1 MGLQVWMPMIG
12 NINNQGLSN
21 LSNLSGKY
29 VQGTCSTFGKCLNVP
44 NSSLISFTADGLVNA
59 KKFSVCFWTL
69 ADKSTKTDWN
79 QMLQLGDKK
88 TDGSYGSNFRFESC
102 TTYPC
107 ACSFHNNEIYAI
119 TGGSRILGSSNST
132 WYHVCVTYN
141 GTELKSYTNGNLIGT
156 DVGNGGYLTGYVQIG
171 SANYFGLMNDLRI
184 YDEVISQK
192 QIRSIYNL
200 QIIHY
205 PLNNI
210 YEVGITNK
218 YFGDAAEGALNYD
231 GNYIT
236 RTKLSNERGYKY
248 KLSYTGTGKDMWKS
262 LEIGSHF
269 SFTAGRTYYY
279 SCKVRCHS
287 KSHTQLFL
295 RAARCGND
303 WVTTMV
309 DTLNADGQWHEYTV
323 SQTINA
329 NFNRGD
335 GIVTCNPWV
344 EFYTNDMSTSG
355 MSYTFDVDIKDIQV
369 TEGQKYSFIA
379 NEMVTS
385 SVSDISGYSNNAS
398 VGIGVQYSVSNT
410 SLNILDDSVS
420 VNDTTLS
427 VQNASVTDTTLSLA
441 SNNASVGIGVQSP
454 RYDACYYFSAKS
466 YLKFP
471 NPIYAKKT
479 IYGLTIN
486 MWVRLDSGCG
496 GYATILCMPERV
508 VTVTP
513 NVKYYIECTL
523 TWNGFTSTNS
533 GGTFD
538 MWFQGT
544 QNDGWTTG
552 NPVADSLNNI
562 KRPRDVVLSKITG
575 VYTYKATFTST
586 STSITK
592 FGISMRSD
600 YSNGT
605 AWVTLSDILIVP
617 EKYYIDLLS
626 SNSVKTK
633 FHNTYAIKGIQELY
647 RQNKQQ
653 QKRIEYLELQLNNK

>member
-21 LSNLSGKY
+21 LSNLSGNY

-44 NSSLISFTADGLVNA
+44 NSSPISFTADGLVNA

-69 ADKSTKTDWN
+69 ADNSTKADWN

-102 TTYPC
+102 TTYPR

-132 WYHVCVTYN
+132 WYHVCVTYD

-218 YFGDAAEGALNYD
+218 YFGDAAEGALGCSD
-231 GNYIT
+231 YIT
-236 RTKLSNERGYKY
+236 RTKLADERGYNY
-248 KLSYTGTGKDMWKS
+248 KLSYTGTGKDMWNA
-262 LEIGSHF
+262 LTTGSHF
-269 SFTAGRTYYY
+269 SFTAGKIYYY
-279 SCKVRCHS
+279 SCKIRCHS

-295 RAARCGND
+295 RAARCDND
-303 WVTTMV
+303 WVTNMV

-323 SQTINA
+323 YQTINA
-329 NFNRGD
+329 NFNRED
-335 GIVTCNPWV
+335 DIVTCNPWV

-398 VGIGVQYSVSNT
+398 VDVGI
-410 SLNILDDSVS
+410 
-420 VNDTTLS
+420 
-427 VQNASVTDTTLSLA
+427 
-441 SNNASVGIGVQSP
+441 GIGVQSP

-479 IYGLTIN
+479 IWGLTIN

-496 GYATILCMPERV
+496 GYATILSGLNNPPSNFPWICVNTEGSGLWSYIWSNTPQYGKGMPNQSLSLNTWYMITYVFNSGSVYWYLNGTRKGDITKYTTLNYINADMEYLALGNSYSGTQWNTNFCGWISDFRMFT
-508 VTVTP
+508 TVLSADD
-513 NVKYYIECTL
+513 VKALYQNSASI
-523 TWNGFTSTNS
+523 TST
-533 GGTFD
+533 GQVMLAGE
-538 MWFQGT
+538 
-544 QNDGWTTG
+544 
-552 NPVADSLNNI
+552 
-562 KRPRDVVLSKITG
+562 VVES
-575 VYTYKATFTST
+575 
-586 STSITK
+586 
-592 FGISMRSD
+592 
-600 YSNGT
+600 
-605 AWVTLSDILIVP
+605 
-617 EKYYIDLLS
+617 
-626 SNSVKTK
+626 
-633 FHNTYAIKGIQELY
+633 
-647 RQNKQQ
+647 
-653 QKRIEYLELQLNNK
+653 

>member
-1 MGLQVWMPMIG
+1 MGLQVWMSMIG

-21 LSNLSGKY
+21 LSNLSGNY

-44 NSSLISFTADGLVNA
+44 NSSPISFMADGLVNA

-102 TTYPC
+102 TTYPR

-119 TGGSRILGSSNST
+119 TGGSRILGSSNGT
-132 WYHVCVTYN
+132 WYHVCVTYD

-218 YFGDAAEGALNYD
+218 YFGDAAEGALNYSS
-231 GNYIT
+231 YIT

-248 KLSYTGTGKDMWKS
+248 KLSYTGTGKDMYKC
-262 LEIGSHF
+262 LIIGSHF
-269 SFTAGRTYYY
+269 SFTAGKKYYY
-279 SCKVRCHS
+279 SCKVRCNS
-287 KSHTQLFL
+287 KLHIQLFL
-295 RAARCGND
+295 RAARCDND
-303 WVTTMV
+303 WATTMV

-329 NFNRGD
+329 NFDRSGTT
-335 GIVTCNPWV
+335 VTCNPWV
-344 EFYTNDMSTSG
+344 EFYTNNMSTSG

-441 SNNASVGIGVQSP
+441 SNNASVGVGVQSP

-479 IYGLTIN
+479 IWGLTIN

-496 GYATILCMPERV
+496 EYATILSGLNDPISNFPWLAVNTESSGLWSYIVSNAPQYGRGMSNELLSLNTWCMITYVFNSGSVYWYLNGTRKGDITKYTTLNYINADMEYLALGNSYSGTQWNTNFCGWISDFRMFT
-508 VTVTP
+508 TVLSADD
-513 NVKYYIECTL
+513 VKALYQNSASI
-523 TWNGFTSTNS
+523 TST
-533 GGTFD
+533 GQVMLAGE
-538 MWFQGT
+538 
-544 QNDGWTTG
+544 
-552 NPVADSLNNI
+552 
-562 KRPRDVVLSKITG
+562 VVES
-575 VYTYKATFTST
+575 
-586 STSITK
+586 
-592 FGISMRSD
+592 
-600 YSNGT
+600 
-605 AWVTLSDILIVP
+605 
-617 EKYYIDLLS
+617 
-626 SNSVKTK
+626 
-633 FHNTYAIKGIQELY
+633 
-647 RQNKQQ
+647 
-653 QKRIEYLELQLNNK
+653 

>member
-1 MGLQVWMPMIG
+1 MGLQVWMSMIG

-21 LSNLSGKY
+21 LSNLSGNY
-29 VQGTCSTFGKCLNVP
+29 IQGTCSTFGKCLNVP
-44 NSSLISFTADGLVNA
+44 NSSPISFTADGLVNT

-69 ADKSTKTDWN
+69 ADNSTKADWN

-102 TTYPC
+102 KTYPR
-107 ACSFHNNEIYAI
+107 ACSFHNNEEYAI
-119 TGGSRILGSSNST
+119 TGGSRILGSSNGT
-132 WYHVCVTYN
+132 WYHVCVTYD

-171 SANYFGLMNDLRI
+171 STNYYGLMNDLRI

-192 QIRSIYNL
+192 QIRSISNS

-218 YFGDAAEGALNYD
+218 YSDDAAEGALNYD
-231 GNYIT
+231 NTYIT
-236 RTKLSNERGYKY
+236 RTKLANERGYNY
-248 KLSYTGTGKDMWKS
+248 KLSYKGIGKDLWNA
-262 LEIGSHF
+262 LTIESHF

-287 KSHTQLFL
+287 KSNTQLFL
-295 RAARCGND
+295 RAARCDND
-303 WVTTMV
+303 WTTSMV
-309 DTLNADGQWHEYTV
+309 DTLNVDGQWHEYTV

-329 NFNRGD
+329 SFDRSGTT
-335 GIVTCNPWV
+335 VTCNPLV

-398 VGIGVQYSVSNT
+398 VGIG
-410 SLNILDDSVS
+410 I
-420 VNDTTLS
+420 
-427 VQNASVTDTTLSLA
+427 
-441 SNNASVGIGVQSP
+441 GIGVQSP

-479 IYGLTIN
+479 IWGLTIN

-496 GYATILCMPERV
+496 GYATILSGLNNPPSNFPWICVNTEGSGLWSYIWSNTPQYGKGMPNQSLSLNTWYMITYVFNSGSVYWYLNGTRKGDITKYTTLNYINADMEYLALGNSYSGTQWNTNFCGWISDFRMFT
-508 VTVTP
+508 TVLSADD
-513 NVKYYIECTL
+513 VKALYQNSASI
-523 TWNGFTSTNS
+523 TST
-533 GGTFD
+533 GQVMLAGE
-538 MWFQGT
+538 
-544 QNDGWTTG
+544 
-552 NPVADSLNNI
+552 
-562 KRPRDVVLSKITG
+562 VVES
-575 VYTYKATFTST
+575 
-586 STSITK
+586 
-592 FGISMRSD
+592 
-600 YSNGT
+600 
-605 AWVTLSDILIVP
+605 
-617 EKYYIDLLS
+617 
-626 SNSVKTK
+626 
-633 FHNTYAIKGIQELY
+633 
-647 RQNKQQ
+647 
-653 QKRIEYLELQLNNK
+653 

>member
-1 MGLQVWMPMIG
+1 LGLQVWMPMIG

-21 LSNLSGKY
+21 LSYLSGNY

-44 NSSLISFTADGLVNA
+44 NSSPISFTADGLVNA

-69 ADKSTKTDWN
+69 ADNGTKADWN

-102 TTYPC
+102 TTYPR

-119 TGGSRILGSSNST
+119 TGGSRILGSSNGT
-132 WYHVCVTYN
+132 WYHVCVTYD

-218 YFGDAAEGALNYD
+218 YFGDAAEGALNYSS
-231 GNYIT
+231 YIT
-236 RTKLSNERGYKY
+236 RTKLSNERGYNY
-248 KLSYTGTGKDMWKS
+248 KLSYTGTGKDLWS
-262 LEIGSHF
+262 ALEIGSHF

-344 EFYTNDMSTSG
+344 EFYTNDMSTSD

-398 VGIGVQYSVSNT
+398 VG
-410 SLNILDDSVS
+410 
-420 VNDTTLS
+420 
-427 VQNASVTDTTLSLA
+427 
-441 SNNASVGIGVQSP
+441 SVGIDVKSP

-496 GYATILCMPERV
+496 GYATILSGLNNPTSNFPWLAVNTEQSGLWSYIWSNTPQYGRGMSNELLSLNTWYMITYVFNSGSVYWYLNGTRKGDITKYTTLNYINADMEYLALGNSYSGTQWNTNFCGWISDFRMFT
-508 VTVTP
+508 TVLSADD
-513 NVKYYIECTL
+513 VKALCQNSASI
-523 TWNGFTSTNS
+523 TST
-533 GGTFD
+533 GQVMLAGE
-538 MWFQGT
+538 
-544 QNDGWTTG
+544 
-552 NPVADSLNNI
+552 
-562 KRPRDVVLSKITG
+562 VVES
-575 VYTYKATFTST
+575 
-586 STSITK
+586 
-592 FGISMRSD
+592 
-600 YSNGT
+600 
-605 AWVTLSDILIVP
+605 
-617 EKYYIDLLS
+617 
-626 SNSVKTK
+626 
-633 FHNTYAIKGIQELY
+633 
-647 RQNKQQ
+647 
-653 QKRIEYLELQLNNK
+653 

>member
-21 LSNLSGKY
+21 FSYFSGNY

-44 NSSLISFTADGLVNA
+44 NSSPIGFTADGLVNA

-69 ADKSTKTDWN
+69 ADNGTKADWN
-79 QMLQLGDKK
+79 QMLWLGDKK

-102 TTYPC
+102 SKTYTYPR
-107 ACSFHNNEIYAI
+107 ACSFHNNDKNAI
-119 TGGSRILGSSNST
+119 TGGSRILGSSYNT
-132 WYHVCVTYN
+132 WYHVCVTYD

-218 YFGDAAEGALNYD
+218 YSGDAAEGALGCSD
-231 GNYIT
+231 YIT
-236 RTKLSNERGYKY
+236 RTKLADERGYNY
-248 KLSYTGTGKDMWKS
+248 KLSYTGTGKDMWNA
-262 LEIGSHF
+262 LTIGSHF
-269 SFTAGRTYYY
+269 PFIAGRRYYY

-287 KSHTQLFL
+287 KSNTQLFL
-295 RAARCGND
+295 RAARCDND
-303 WVTTMV
+303 WVTNMV
-309 DTLNADGQWHEYTV
+309 DTLNADGEWHEYTV
-323 SQTINA
+323 YQTVNA
-329 NFNRGD
+329 NFDRSGTT
-335 GIVTCNPWV
+335 VTCNPWV

-355 MSYTFDVDIKDIQV
+355 TSYTFDVDIKDIQV
-369 TEGQKYSFIA
+369 TEGQKYPFIA

-398 VGIGVQYSVSNT
+398 VGIGAQYSVSNT

-420 VNDTTLS
+420 VDDTTLS

-441 SNNASVGIGVQSP
+441 SNNASVGIGIGVQSP

-486 MWVRLDSGCG
+486 MWVKLNSGCG
-496 GYATILCMPERV
+496 GYATILSGLNNPTSNFPWLAVNTEGSGLWSYIWSNTPQYGRGMSNELLSLNTWYMITYVFNSGSVYWYLNGVRKGDITKYTTSNYINADMEYLAIGNSYTGTQWNTNFCGWISDFRMFT
-508 VTVTP
+508 TVLSADD
-513 NVKYYIECTL
+513 VKALYQNSASI
-523 TWNGFTSTNS
+523 TST
-533 GGTFD
+533 GQVMLAGE
-538 MWFQGT
+538 
-544 QNDGWTTG
+544 
-552 NPVADSLNNI
+552 
-562 KRPRDVVLSKITG
+562 VVES
-575 VYTYKATFTST
+575 
-586 STSITK
+586 
-592 FGISMRSD
+592 
-600 YSNGT
+600 
-605 AWVTLSDILIVP
+605 
-617 EKYYIDLLS
+617 
-626 SNSVKTK
+626 
-633 FHNTYAIKGIQELY
+633 
-647 RQNKQQ
+647 
-653 QKRIEYLELQLNNK
+653 

>member
-21 LSNLSGKY
+21 LSNLSGNY

-44 NSSLISFTADGLVNA
+44 NSSPISFMADGLVNA

-69 ADKSTKTDWN
+69 ADNSTKADWN
-79 QMLQLGDKK
+79 QMLKLGDKK
-88 TDGSYGSNFRFESC
+88 TDGSDGSYFRFESC
-102 TTYPC
+102 KTYPR
-107 ACSFHNNEIYAI
+107 ACSFHNNDIYAI
-119 TGGSRILGSSNST
+119 TAASRILGSSNGT
-132 WYHVCVTYN
+132 WYHVCVTYD

-156 DVGNGGYLTGYVQIG
+156 DIGNGGYLTGYVQIG

-184 YDEVISQK
+184 YDEVISRK

-218 YFGDAAEGALNYD
+218 YFGDAAEGALDYD

-236 RTKLSNERGYKY
+236 RTKLSNERGYNY
-248 KLSYTGTGKDMWKS
+248 KLSYTGTGKDLWNA
-262 LEIGSHF
+262 LTIGSHF
-269 SFTAGRTYYY
+269 SFTAGKTYYY

-287 KSHTQLFL
+287 KSNTQLFL
-295 RAARCGND
+295 RAARCNND

-309 DTLNADGQWHEYTV
+309 DILNADGQWHEYTV

-329 NFNRGD
+329 NFDRSGTT
-335 GIVTCNPWV
+335 VTCNPWV
-344 EFYTNDMSTSG
+344 EFYTNDMSTNG

-420 VNDTTLS
+420 VNDTILS

-496 GYATILCMPERV
+496 GYATILSGLNNPLSNFPWICVNTEGSGLWSYIVSNAPQYGECMPNQSLSLNTWYMITYVFNSGSVYWYLNGTRKGDITKYTTLNYINADMEYLALGNSYSGTQWNTNFCGWISDFRMFT
-508 VTVTP
+508 TVLSADD
-513 NVKYYIECTL
+513 VKALYQNSASI
-523 TWNGFTSTNS
+523 TST
-533 GGTFD
+533 GQVMLAGE
-538 MWFQGT
+538 
-544 QNDGWTTG
+544 
-552 NPVADSLNNI
+552 V
-562 KRPRDVVLSKITG
+562 
-575 VYTYKATFTST
+575 
-586 STSITK
+586 
-592 FGISMRSD
+592 
-600 YSNGT
+600 
-605 AWVTLSDILIVP
+605 
-617 EKYYIDLLS
+617 
-626 SNSVKTK
+626 
-633 FHNTYAIKGIQELY
+633 
-647 RQNKQQ
+647 
-653 QKRIEYLELQLNNK
+653 IES

>member
-88 TDGSYGSNFRFESC
+88 TDGSYGSNFRFKSC
-102 TTYPC
+102 TTYPR
-107 ACSFHNNEIYAI
+107 ACSFHNNDKNAI
-119 TGGSRILGSSNST
+119 TAGSRILGSSNST
-132 WYHVCVTYN
+132 WYHVCVTYD

-295 RAARCGND
+295 RAARCNND
-303 WVTTMV
+303 WVTNMV

-329 NFNRGD
+329 NFDRSGTT
-335 GIVTCNPWV
+335 VTCNPWV
-344 EFYTNDMSTSG
+344 EFYTNDMSTNG

-398 VGIGVQYSVSNT
+398 VDVGI
-410 SLNILDDSVS
+410 
-420 VNDTTLS
+420 
-427 VQNASVTDTTLSLA
+427 
-441 SNNASVGIGVQSP
+441 GIGVQSP

-479 IYGLTIN
+479 IWGLTIN

-496 GYATILCMPERV
+496 GYATILSGLNNPPSNFPWICVNTEGSGLWSYIWSNAPQYGRGMSNELLSLNTWYMITYVFNSGSVYWYLNGTRKGDITKYTTLNYINADMEYLALGNSYSGTQWNTNFCGWISDFRMFT
-508 VTVTP
+508 TVLRADD
-513 NVKYYIECTL
+513 VKALYQNSASI
-523 TWNGFTSTNS
+523 TST
-533 GGTFD
+533 GQVMLAGE
-538 MWFQGT
+538 
-544 QNDGWTTG
+544 
-552 NPVADSLNNI
+552 
-562 KRPRDVVLSKITG
+562 VVES
-575 VYTYKATFTST
+575 
-586 STSITK
+586 
-592 FGISMRSD
+592 
-600 YSNGT
+600 
-605 AWVTLSDILIVP
+605 
-617 EKYYIDLLS
+617 
-626 SNSVKTK
+626 
-633 FHNTYAIKGIQELY
+633 
-647 RQNKQQ
+647 
-653 QKRIEYLELQLNNK
+653 

>member
-79 QMLQLGDKK
+79 KMLQLGDKK

-102 TTYPC
+102 TTYPR
-107 ACSFHNNEIYAI
+107 ACSFHNNDKNAI
-119 TGGSRILGSSNST
+119 TAGSRILGSSNST
-132 WYHVCVTYN
+132 WYHVCVTYD

-309 DTLNADGQWHEYTV
+309 DTLNVDGQWHEYTV

-329 NFNRGD
+329 SFDRSGTT
-335 GIVTCNPWV
+335 VTCNPLV

-385 SVSDISGYSNNAS
+385 FVSDISGYSNNAS
-398 VGIGVQYSVSNT
+398 VGV
-410 SLNILDDSVS
+410 D
-420 VNDTTLS
+420 
-427 VQNASVTDTTLSLA
+427 
-441 SNNASVGIGVQSP
+441 VGIGVQSP

-486 MWVRLDSGCG
+486 MWVKLNSGCG
-496 GYATILCMPERV
+496 EYATILSGLNNPTSNFPWLAVNTESLGLWSFIQSNTPQYGRGMLNELLSLNTWYMITYVFNSGSVYWYLNGTRKGDITKYTTLNYINADMEYLALGNSYSGTQWNTNFCGCISDFRMFT
-508 VTVTP
+508 TVLSADD
-513 NVKYYIECTL
+513 VKALYQNSASI
-523 TWNGFTSTNS
+523 TST
-533 GGTFD
+533 GQVMLAGE
-538 MWFQGT
+538 
-544 QNDGWTTG
+544 
-552 NPVADSLNNI
+552 
-562 KRPRDVVLSKITG
+562 VVES
-575 VYTYKATFTST
+575 
-586 STSITK
+586 
-592 FGISMRSD
+592 
-600 YSNGT
+600 
-605 AWVTLSDILIVP
+605 
-617 EKYYIDLLS
+617 
-626 SNSVKTK
+626 
-633 FHNTYAIKGIQELY
+633 
-647 RQNKQQ
+647 
-653 QKRIEYLELQLNNK
+653 

>member
-21 LSNLSGKY
+21 FSYFSGNY

-44 NSSLISFTADGLVNA
+44 NSSPIGFTADGLVNA

-69 ADKSTKTDWN
+69 ADNGTKADWN
-79 QMLQLGDKK
+79 QMLWLGDKK

-102 TTYPC
+102 SKTYTYPR
-107 ACSFHNNEIYAI
+107 ACSFHNNDKNAI
-119 TGGSRILGSSNST
+119 TGGSRILGSSYNT
-132 WYHVCVTYN
+132 WYHVCVTYD

-218 YFGDAAEGALNYD
+218 YSGDAAEGALGCSD
-231 GNYIT
+231 YIT
-236 RTKLSNERGYKY
+236 RTKLADERGYNY
-248 KLSYTGTGKDMWKS
+248 KLSYTGTGKDMWNA
-262 LEIGSHF
+262 LTIGSHF
-269 SFTAGRTYYY
+269 PFIAGRRYYY

-287 KSHTQLFL
+287 KSNTQLFL
-295 RAARCGND
+295 RAARCDND
-303 WVTTMV
+303 WVTNMV
-309 DTLNADGQWHEYTV
+309 DTLNADGEWHEYTV
-323 SQTINA
+323 YQTVNA
-329 NFNRGD
+329 NFDRSGTT
-335 GIVTCNPWV
+335 VTCNPWV

-355 MSYTFDVDIKDIQV
+355 TSYTFDVDIKDIQV
-369 TEGQKYSFIA
+369 TEGQKYPFIA

-420 VNDTTLS
+420 VDDTTLS

-441 SNNASVGIGVQSP
+441 SNNASVGIGIGVQSP

-479 IYGLTIN
+479 IWGLTIN

-496 GYATILCMPERV
+496 GYATILSGLNDPISNFPWLAVNTEGSGLWSYIWSNTPQCGKGMPNQSLSLNTWYMITYVFNGGSVYWYLNGVRKGDITKYTTLNYINADMEYLALGNSYSGTQWNTNFCGWISDFRMFT
-508 VTVTP
+508 TVLSADD
-513 NVKYYIECTL
+513 VKALYQNSASI
-523 TWNGFTSTNS
+523 TST
-533 GGTFD
+533 GQVMLAGE
-538 MWFQGT
+538 
-544 QNDGWTTG
+544 
-552 NPVADSLNNI
+552 
-562 KRPRDVVLSKITG
+562 VVES
-575 VYTYKATFTST
+575 
-586 STSITK
+586 
-592 FGISMRSD
+592 
-600 YSNGT
+600 
-605 AWVTLSDILIVP
+605 
-617 EKYYIDLLS
+617 
-626 SNSVKTK
+626 
-633 FHNTYAIKGIQELY
+633 
-647 RQNKQQ
+647 
-653 QKRIEYLELQLNNK
+653 

>member
-21 LSNLSGKY
+21 LSNLSGNY

-44 NSSLISFTADGLVNA
+44 NSLPISFMADGLVNA

-102 TTYPC
+102 TTYPH
-107 ACSFHNNEIYAI
+107 ACSFHNNDKNAI
-119 TGGSRILGSSNST
+119 TAGGRILGSSNST
-132 WYHVCVTYN
+132 WYHVCVTYD

-218 YFGDAAEGALNYD
+218 YFGDAAEGALGCSD
-231 GNYIT
+231 YIT
-236 RTKLSNERGYKY
+236 RTKLADERGYNY
-248 KLSYTGTGKDMWKS
+248 KLSYTGTEKDMWTA
-262 LEIGSHF
+262 LTIGSHF

-279 SCKVRCHS
+279 SCKIRCHS
-287 KSHTQLFL
+287 KSNTQLFL
-295 RAARCGND
+295 RAARCDND

-329 NFNRGD
+329 NFDRAGTT
-335 GIVTCNPWV
+335 VTCNPWV
-344 EFYTNDMSTSG
+344 EFYTNDMSTNG
-355 MSYTFDVDIKDIQV
+355 MSYTFDIDIKDIQV

-398 VGIGVQYSVSNT
+398 VDVGID
-410 SLNILDDSVS
+410 I
-420 VNDTTLS
+420 
-427 VQNASVTDTTLSLA
+427 
-441 SNNASVGIGVQSP
+441 GIGVQSP

-479 IYGLTIN
+479 IWGLTIN
-486 MWVRLDSGCG
+486 MWVKLDSGCG
-496 GYATILCMPERV
+496 GYATILSDLNDPPSNFPWLAVNTEGYGLWSYIWSNMPQYGRGMSNEGLSLNTWYMITYVFNSGSVYWYLNGTRKGDITKYTTLSYINADMEYLALGNSYSGTQWNTNFCGWISDFRMFT
-508 VTVTP
+508 TVLSADD
-513 NVKYYIECTL
+513 VKALYQNSASI
-523 TWNGFTSTNS
+523 TST
-533 GGTFD
+533 GQVMLAGE
-538 MWFQGT
+538 
-544 QNDGWTTG
+544 
-552 NPVADSLNNI
+552 
-562 KRPRDVVLSKITG
+562 VVES
-575 VYTYKATFTST
+575 
-586 STSITK
+586 
-592 FGISMRSD
+592 
-600 YSNGT
+600 
-605 AWVTLSDILIVP
+605 
-617 EKYYIDLLS
+617 
-626 SNSVKTK
+626 
-633 FHNTYAIKGIQELY
+633 
-647 RQNKQQ
+647 
-653 QKRIEYLELQLNNK
+653 

>member
-21 LSNLSGKY
+21 FSYFSGNY

-44 NSSLISFTADGLVNA
+44 NSSPIGFTADGLVNA

-69 ADKSTKTDWN
+69 ASDATKADWN
-79 QMLQLGDKK
+79 QMLWLGDKK

-102 TTYPC
+102 SKTYTYPR
-107 ACSFHNNEIYAI
+107 ACSFHNNDKNAI
-119 TGGSRILGSSNST
+119 TAGSRILGSSYNT
-132 WYHVCVTYN
+132 WYHVCVTYD

-205 PLNNI
+205 PLNNV

-218 YFGDAAEGALNYD
+218 YSGDVAEGWLNIPSW
-231 GNYIT
+231 IT
-236 RTKLSNERGYKY
+236 RTKLSGERGYNY
-248 KLSYTGTGKDMWKS
+248 KLSYTGTGSDYWVTVNT
-262 LEIGSHF
+262 GSHF

-295 RAARCGND
+295 RAARCDND
-303 WVTTMV
+303 WVTNMV
-309 DTLNADGQWHEYTV
+309 DTLNADGEWHEYTV
-323 SQTINA
+323 YQTVNA
-329 NFNRGD
+329 NFDRSGTT
-335 GIVTCNPWV
+335 VTCNPWV

-355 MSYTFDVDIKDIQV
+355 TSYTFDVDIKDIQV
-369 TEGQKYSFIA
+369 TEGQKYPFIA

-398 VGIGVQYSVSNT
+398 VGIGAQYSVSNT

-420 VNDTTLS
+420 VDDTTLS
-427 VQNASVTDTTLSLA
+427 VKNASVTDTTLSLA
-441 SNNASVGIGVQSP
+441 SNNASVGIGIGVQSP

-479 IYGLTIN
+479 IWGLTIN

-496 GYATILCMPERV
+496 GYATILSGLNDPTSNFPWLAVNTESSGLWSYIWSNTPQYARGMSNQSLSLNTWYMITYVFNGGSVYWYLNGVRKGDITKYTTLNYINADMEYLALGNSYSGTQWNTNFCGWISDFRMFT
-508 VTVTP
+508 TVLSADD
-513 NVKYYIECTL
+513 VKALYQNSASI
-523 TWNGFTSTNS
+523 TST
-533 GGTFD
+533 GQVMLAGE
-538 MWFQGT
+538 
-544 QNDGWTTG
+544 
-552 NPVADSLNNI
+552 
-562 KRPRDVVLSKITG
+562 VVES
-575 VYTYKATFTST
+575 
-586 STSITK
+586 
-592 FGISMRSD
+592 
-600 YSNGT
+600 
-605 AWVTLSDILIVP
+605 
-617 EKYYIDLLS
+617 
-626 SNSVKTK
+626 
-633 FHNTYAIKGIQELY
+633 
-647 RQNKQQ
+647 
-653 QKRIEYLELQLNNK
+653 

>member
-44 NSSLISFTADGLVNA
+44 NSSPISFTADGLVNA

-69 ADKSTKTDWN
+69 ADNSTKADWN

-102 TTYPC
+102 TTYPR
-107 ACSFHNNEIYAI
+107 ACFFHNNEIYAI

-132 WYHVCVTYN
+132 WYHVCVTYD

-218 YFGDAAEGALNYD
+218 YFGDAAEGALGCSD
-231 GNYIT
+231 YIT
-236 RTKLSNERGYKY
+236 RTKLADERGYNY
-248 KLSYTGTGKDMWKS
+248 KLSYTGTGKDMWNA
-262 LEIGSHF
+262 LTTGSHF
-269 SFTAGRTYYY
+269 SFTAGKIYYY
-279 SCKVRCHS
+279 SCKIRCHS

-295 RAARCGND
+295 RAARCDND
-303 WVTTMV
+303 WVTNKV

-323 SQTINA
+323 YQTINA
-329 NFNRGD
+329 NFNRED
-335 GIVTCNPWV
+335 DIVTCNPWV

-398 VGIGVQYSVSNT
+398 VDVGI
-410 SLNILDDSVS
+410 
-420 VNDTTLS
+420 
-427 VQNASVTDTTLSLA
+427 
-441 SNNASVGIGVQSP
+441 GIGVQSP

-479 IYGLTIN
+479 IWGLTIN

-496 GYATILCMPERV
+496 GYATILSGLNNPPSNFPWICVNTEGSGLWSYIWSNTPQYGKGMPNQSLSLNTWYMITYVFNNGSVYWYLNGTRKGDITKYTTLNYINADMEYLALGNSYSGTQWNTNFCGWISDFRMFT
-508 VTVTP
+508 TVLSADD
-513 NVKYYIECTL
+513 VKALYQNSASI
-523 TWNGFTSTNS
+523 TST
-533 GGTFD
+533 GQVMLAGE
-538 MWFQGT
+538 
-544 QNDGWTTG
+544 
-552 NPVADSLNNI
+552 
-562 KRPRDVVLSKITG
+562 VVES
-575 VYTYKATFTST
+575 
-586 STSITK
+586 
-592 FGISMRSD
+592 
-600 YSNGT
+600 
-605 AWVTLSDILIVP
+605 
-617 EKYYIDLLS
+617 
-626 SNSVKTK
+626 
-633 FHNTYAIKGIQELY
+633 
-647 RQNKQQ
+647 
-653 QKRIEYLELQLNNK
+653 

>member
-21 LSNLSGKY
+21 LSNLSGNY

-44 NSSLISFTADGLVNA
+44 NSSPISFTADGLVNA

-69 ADKSTKTDWN
+69 ADNSTKADWN

-102 TTYPC
+102 TTYPR

-132 WYHVCVTYN
+132 WYHVCVTYD

-218 YFGDAAEGALNYD
+218 YFGDAAEGALGCSD
-231 GNYIT
+231 YIT
-236 RTKLSNERGYKY
+236 RTKLADERGYNY
-248 KLSYTGTGKDMWKS
+248 KLSYTGTGKDMWNA
-262 LEIGSHF
+262 LTTGSHF
-269 SFTAGRTYYY
+269 SFTAGKIYYY
-279 SCKVRCHS
+279 SCKIRCHS

-295 RAARCGND
+295 RAARCDND
-303 WVTTMV
+303 WVTNMV

-323 SQTINA
+323 YQTINA
-329 NFNRGD
+329 NFNRED
-335 GIVTCNPWV
+335 DIVTCNPWV

-398 VGIGVQYSVSNT
+398 VDVGI
-410 SLNILDDSVS
+410 
-420 VNDTTLS
+420 
-427 VQNASVTDTTLSLA
+427 
-441 SNNASVGIGVQSP
+441 GIGVQSP

-479 IYGLTIN
+479 IWGLTIN

-496 GYATILCMPERV
+496 GYATILSGLNNPPSNFPWICVNTEGSGLWSYIWSNTPQYGKGMPNQSLSLNTWYMITYVFNNGSVYWYLNGTRKGDITKYTTLNYINADMEYLALGNSYSGTQWNTNFCGWISDFRMFT
-508 VTVTP
+508 TVLSADD
-513 NVKYYIECTL
+513 VKALYQNSASI
-523 TWNGFTSTNS
+523 TST
-533 GGTFD
+533 GQVMLAGE
-538 MWFQGT
+538 
-544 QNDGWTTG
+544 
-552 NPVADSLNNI
+552 
-562 KRPRDVVLSKITG
+562 VVES
-575 VYTYKATFTST
+575 
-586 STSITK
+586 
-592 FGISMRSD
+592 
-600 YSNGT
+600 
-605 AWVTLSDILIVP
+605 
-617 EKYYIDLLS
+617 
-626 SNSVKTK
+626 
-633 FHNTYAIKGIQELY
+633 
-647 RQNKQQ
+647 
-653 QKRIEYLELQLNNK
+653 

>member
-21 LSNLSGKY
+21 LSNLSGNY

-44 NSSLISFTADGLVNA
+44 NSSPISFMADGLVNA

-102 TTYPC
+102 KTYPR
-107 ACSFHNNEIYAI
+107 ACSFHNNDKNAI
-119 TGGSRILGSSNST
+119 TAGSRILGSSNST
-132 WYHVCVTYN
+132 WYHVCVTYD

-171 SANYFGLMNDLRI
+171 SANYYGLMNDLRI

-231 GNYIT
+231 NNYYT
-236 RTKLSNERGYKY
+236 RTKLSNERGYNY
-248 KLSYTGTGKDMWKS
+248 KLSYTGTGKDLWTA
-262 LEIGSHF
+262 LTIGSHF

-287 KSHTQLFL
+287 KSNTQLFL
-295 RAARCGND
+295 RAARCDND

-329 NFNRGD
+329 NFNRED
-335 GIVTCNPWV
+335 SIVTCNPLV
-344 EFYTNDMSTSG
+344 EFYTNDMSTNG

-398 VGIGVQYSVSNT
+398 VGIGV
-410 SLNILDDSVS
+410 
-420 VNDTTLS
+420 
-427 VQNASVTDTTLSLA
+427 
-441 SNNASVGIGVQSP
+441 GIGVQSP

-486 MWVRLDSGCG
+486 MWVKLNSGCG
-496 GYATILCMPERV
+496 EYATILSGLNNPTSNFPWLV
-508 VTVTP
+508 VNTESSGLWSYIGSNAPQYGRGMSNELLSLNTWYMITYVFNSGSVYWYLNGTRKGDITKYTTLNYINADMEYLALGNSYSGTQWNTNFCGWISDFRMFTTVLSADD
-513 NVKYYIECTL
+513 VKALYQNSASI
-523 TWNGFTSTNS
+523 TST
-533 GGTFD
+533 GQVMLAGE
-538 MWFQGT
+538 
-544 QNDGWTTG
+544 
-552 NPVADSLNNI
+552 
-562 KRPRDVVLSKITG
+562 VVES
-575 VYTYKATFTST
+575 
-586 STSITK
+586 
-592 FGISMRSD
+592 
-600 YSNGT
+600 
-605 AWVTLSDILIVP
+605 
-617 EKYYIDLLS
+617 
-626 SNSVKTK
+626 
-633 FHNTYAIKGIQELY
+633 
-647 RQNKQQ
+647 
-653 QKRIEYLELQLNNK
+653 

>member
-44 NSSLISFTADGLVNA
+44 NSSPISFTADGLVNA

-102 TTYPC
+102 TTYPH
-107 ACSFHNNEIYAI
+107 ACSFHNNDKNAI
-119 TGGSRILGSSNST
+119 TARSRILGSSNST
-132 WYHVCVTYN
+132 WYHVCVTYD

-279 SCKVRCHS
+279 SCKVRCNS
-287 KSHTQLFL
+287 KLHTQLFL

-303 WVTTMV
+303 WVTNMV

-329 NFNRGD
+329 NFDRSGTT
-335 GIVTCNPWV
+335 VTCNPWV
-344 EFYTNDMSTSG
+344 EFYTNDMSTNG

-398 VGIGVQYSVSNT
+398 VDVGI
-410 SLNILDDSVS
+410 
-420 VNDTTLS
+420 
-427 VQNASVTDTTLSLA
+427 
-441 SNNASVGIGVQSP
+441 GIGVQSP

-479 IYGLTIN
+479 IWGLTIN

-496 GYATILCMPERV
+496 EYATILSGLNNPTSNFPWLAVNTESSGLWSYIWSNAPQYGRGMSNELLSLNTWYMITYVFNSGSVYWYLNGTRKGDITKYTTLNYINADMEYLALGNSYTGSQWNTKFCGWISDFRMFT
-508 VTVTP
+508 TVLSADD
-513 NVKYYIECTL
+513 VKALYQNSASI
-523 TWNGFTSTNS
+523 TST
-533 GGTFD
+533 GQVMLAGE
-538 MWFQGT
+538 
-544 QNDGWTTG
+544 
-552 NPVADSLNNI
+552 
-562 KRPRDVVLSKITG
+562 VVES
-575 VYTYKATFTST
+575 
-586 STSITK
+586 
-592 FGISMRSD
+592 
-600 YSNGT
+600 
-605 AWVTLSDILIVP
+605 
-617 EKYYIDLLS
+617 
-626 SNSVKTK
+626 
-633 FHNTYAIKGIQELY
+633 
-647 RQNKQQ
+647 
-653 QKRIEYLELQLNNK
+653 

>member
-21 LSNLSGKY
+21 FSYFSGNY

-44 NSSLISFTADGLVNA
+44 NSSPIGFTADGLVNA

-69 ADKSTKTDWN
+69 ASDATKANWN
-79 QMLQLGDKK
+79 QMLWLGDKK

-102 TTYPC
+102 SKTYTYPR
-107 ACSFHNNEIYAI
+107 ACSFHNNDKNAI
-119 TGGSRILGSSNST
+119 TAGSRILGSSYNT
-132 WYHVCVTYN
+132 WYHVCVTYD

-205 PLNNI
+205 PLNNV

-218 YFGDAAEGALNYD
+218 YSGDAAEGALGCSD
-231 GNYIT
+231 YIT
-236 RTKLSNERGYKY
+236 RTKLADERGYNY
-248 KLSYTGTGKDMWKS
+248 KLSYTGTGKDMWNA
-262 LEIGSHF
+262 LTTGSHF
-269 SFTAGRTYYY
+269 PFIAGRTYYY

-287 KSHTQLFL
+287 KSNTQLFL
-295 RAARCGND
+295 RAARCDND
-303 WVTTMV
+303 WVTNMV
-309 DTLNADGQWHEYTV
+309 DTLNADGEWHEYTV
-323 SQTINA
+323 YQTINA
-329 NFNRGD
+329 NFDRSGTT
-335 GIVTCNPWV
+335 VTCNPWV

-355 MSYTFDVDIKDIQV
+355 TSYTFDVDIKDIQV
-369 TEGQKYSFIA
+369 TEGQKYPFIA

-398 VGIGVQYSVSNT
+398 VGIGAQYSVSNT

-420 VNDTTLS
+420 VDDTTLS

-441 SNNASVGIGVQSP
+441 SNNASVGIGIGVQSP

-479 IYGLTIN
+479 IWGLTIN
-486 MWVRLDSGCG
+486 MWVKLNSGCG
-496 GYATILCMPERV
+496 GYATILSGLNNPTSNFPWLAVNTEGSGLWGYIGSNAPQYGHGMSNELLSLNTWYMITYVFNSGSVYWYLNGTRKGDITKYTTLNYINADMEYLALGNSYTGTNWNTNFCGWISDFRMFT
-508 VTVTP
+508 TVLSADD
-513 NVKYYIECTL
+513 VKALYQNSASI
-523 TWNGFTSTNS
+523 TST
-533 GGTFD
+533 GQVMLAGE
-538 MWFQGT
+538 
-544 QNDGWTTG
+544 
-552 NPVADSLNNI
+552 
-562 KRPRDVVLSKITG
+562 VVES
-575 VYTYKATFTST
+575 
-586 STSITK
+586 
-592 FGISMRSD
+592 
-600 YSNGT
+600 
-605 AWVTLSDILIVP
+605 
-617 EKYYIDLLS
+617 
-626 SNSVKTK
+626 
-633 FHNTYAIKGIQELY
+633 
-647 RQNKQQ
+647 
-653 QKRIEYLELQLNNK
+653 

>member
-44 NSSLISFTADGLVNA
+44 NSSPISFTADGLVNA

-102 TTYPC
+102 TTYPR
-107 ACSFHNNEIYAI
+107 ACSFHNNDKNAI
-119 TGGSRILGSSNST
+119 TARSRILGSSNST
-132 WYHVCVTYN
+132 WYHVCVTYD

-279 SCKVRCHS
+279 SCKVRCNS
-287 KSHTQLFL
+287 KLHTQLFL

-303 WVTTMV
+303 WVTNMV

-329 NFNRGD
+329 NFDRSGTT
-335 GIVTCNPWV
+335 VTCNPWV
-344 EFYTNDMSTSG
+344 EFYTNDMSTNG

-398 VGIGVQYSVSNT
+398 VDVGI
-410 SLNILDDSVS
+410 
-420 VNDTTLS
+420 
-427 VQNASVTDTTLSLA
+427 
-441 SNNASVGIGVQSP
+441 GIGVQSP

-479 IYGLTIN
+479 IWGLTIN

-496 GYATILCMPERV
+496 EYATILSGLNNPTSNFPWLAVNTESSGLWSYIWSNAPQYGRGMSNELLSLNTWYMITYVFNSGSVYWYLNGTRKGDITKYTTLNYINADMEYLALGNSYTGSQWNTKFCGWISDFRMFT
-508 VTVTP
+508 TVLSADD
-513 NVKYYIECTL
+513 VKALYQNSASI
-523 TWNGFTSTNS
+523 TST
-533 GGTFD
+533 GQVMLAGE
-538 MWFQGT
+538 
-544 QNDGWTTG
+544 
-552 NPVADSLNNI
+552 
-562 KRPRDVVLSKITG
+562 VVES
-575 VYTYKATFTST
+575 
-586 STSITK
+586 
-592 FGISMRSD
+592 
-600 YSNGT
+600 
-605 AWVTLSDILIVP
+605 
-617 EKYYIDLLS
+617 
-626 SNSVKTK
+626 
-633 FHNTYAIKGIQELY
+633 
-647 RQNKQQ
+647 
-653 QKRIEYLELQLNNK
+653 

>member
-1 MGLQVWMPMIG
+1 MIG

-21 LSNLSGKY
+21 LSNLSGNY

-44 NSSLISFTADGLVNA
+44 NSSPISFTADGLVNA
-59 KKFSVCFWTL
+59 KKVSVCFWTL
-69 ADKSTKTDWN
+69 ADNSTKADWN
-79 QMLQLGDKK
+79 QMLKLGDKK
-88 TDGSYGSNFRFESC
+88 TDGSDGSYFRFESC
-102 TTYPC
+102 KTYPR
-107 ACSFHNNEIYAI
+107 ACSFHNNDKNAI
-119 TGGSRILGSSNST
+119 TAASRILGSSNGT
-132 WYHVCVTYN
+132 WYHVCVTYD

-156 DVGNGGYLTGYVQIG
+156 DIGNGGYLTGYVQIG

-184 YDEVISQK
+184 YDEVISRK

-248 KLSYTGTGKDMWKS
+248 KLSYTGTGKDMYKS
-262 LEIGSHF
+262 LTIGNHF
-269 SFTAGRTYYY
+269 SFTAGKTYYY

-287 KSHTQLFL
+287 KSNTQLFL
-295 RAARCGND
+295 RAARCDND
-303 WVTTMV
+303 WVTYMV

-329 NFNRGD
+329 NFDRSGTT
-335 GIVTCNPWV
+335 VTCNPWV
-344 EFYTNDMSTSG
+344 EFYTNNMSTSG

-398 VGIGVQYSVSNT
+398 VGIGVLYSVSNT
-410 SLNILDDSVS
+410 SLNMLDDSVS

-427 VQNASVTDTTLSLA
+427 VPNASVTDTTLSLA
-441 SNNASVGIGVQSP
+441 SNNASVGIGVLSP

-496 GYATILCMPERV
+496 GYASILSDLNNPASNFPWLAVNTESSGIWSYIWSNAPQYGRGMSNELLSLNTWYMITYVFNSGSVYWYLNGTRKGDITKYTTLNYINADMEYLALGNSYSGTQWNTNFCGWISDFRMFT
-508 VTVTP
+508 TVLSADD
-513 NVKYYIECTL
+513 VKALYQNSASI
-523 TWNGFTSTNS
+523 TST
-533 GGTFD
+533 GQVMLAGE
-538 MWFQGT
+538 
-544 QNDGWTTG
+544 
-552 NPVADSLNNI
+552 V
-562 KRPRDVVLSKITG
+562 
-575 VYTYKATFTST
+575 
-586 STSITK
+586 
-592 FGISMRSD
+592 
-600 YSNGT
+600 
-605 AWVTLSDILIVP
+605 
-617 EKYYIDLLS
+617 
-626 SNSVKTK
+626 
-633 FHNTYAIKGIQELY
+633 
-647 RQNKQQ
+647 
-653 QKRIEYLELQLNNK
+653 IE

>member
-21 LSNLSGKY
+21 FSYFSGNY

-44 NSSLISFTADGLVNA
+44 NSSPIGFTADGLVNA

-69 ADKSTKTDWN
+69 ASDATKADWN
-79 QMLQLGDKK
+79 QMLWLGDKK

-102 TTYPC
+102 SKTYTYPR
-107 ACSFHNNEIYAI
+107 ACSFHNNDKNAI
-119 TGGSRILGSSNST
+119 TAGSRILGSSYNT
-132 WYHVCVTYN
+132 WYHVCVTYD

-218 YFGDAAEGALNYD
+218 YSGDAAEGALGCSD
-231 GNYIT
+231 YIT
-236 RTKLSNERGYKY
+236 RTKLADERGYNY
-248 KLSYTGTGKDMWKS
+248 KLSYTGTGKDMWNA
-262 LEIGSHF
+262 LTIGSHF
-269 SFTAGRTYYY
+269 PFIAGRRYYY

-287 KSHTQLFL
+287 KSNTQLFL
-295 RAARCGND
+295 RAARCDND
-303 WVTTMV
+303 WVTNMV
-309 DTLNADGQWHEYTV
+309 DTLNADGEWHEYTV
-323 SQTINA
+323 YQTVNA
-329 NFNRGD
+329 NFDRSGTT
-335 GIVTCNPWV
+335 VTCNPWV

-355 MSYTFDVDIKDIQV
+355 TSYTFDVDIKDIQV
-369 TEGQKYSFIA
+369 TEGQKYPFIA

-398 VGIGVQYSVSNT
+398 VGIGAQYSVSNT

-420 VNDTTLS
+420 VDDTTLA
-427 VQNASVTDTTLSLA
+427 VKNASVTDTTLSLA
-441 SNNASVGIGVQSP
+441 SNNASVGIGIGVQSP

-496 GYATILCMPERV
+496 GYATILSGLNDPPSNFPWLAVNTEGSGLWSYIWSNTPQYGKGMPNQSLSLNTWYMITYVFNSGSVYWYLNGTKKGDITKYTTLNYINADMEYLALGNSYSGTQWNTNFCGWISDFRMFT
-508 VTVTP
+508 TVLSADD
-513 NVKYYIECTL
+513 VKALYQNSASI
-523 TWNGFTSTNS
+523 TST
-533 GGTFD
+533 GQVMLAGE
-538 MWFQGT
+538 
-544 QNDGWTTG
+544 
-552 NPVADSLNNI
+552 
-562 KRPRDVVLSKITG
+562 VVES
-575 VYTYKATFTST
+575 
-586 STSITK
+586 
-592 FGISMRSD
+592 
-600 YSNGT
+600 
-605 AWVTLSDILIVP
+605 
-617 EKYYIDLLS
+617 
-626 SNSVKTK
+626 
-633 FHNTYAIKGIQELY
+633 
-647 RQNKQQ
+647 
-653 QKRIEYLELQLNNK
+653 

>member
-1 MGLQVWMPMIG
+1 
-12 NINNQGLSN
+12 
-21 LSNLSGKY
+21 
-29 VQGTCSTFGKCLNVP
+29 
-44 NSSLISFTADGLVNA
+44 
-59 KKFSVCFWTL
+59 
-69 ADKSTKTDWN
+69 
-79 QMLQLGDKK
+79 
-88 TDGSYGSNFRFESC
+88 
-102 TTYPC
+102 
-107 ACSFHNNEIYAI
+107 
-119 TGGSRILGSSNST
+119 
-132 WYHVCVTYN
+132 
-141 GTELKSYTNGNLIGT
+141 
-156 DVGNGGYLTGYVQIG
+156 
-171 SANYFGLMNDLRI
+171 MNDLRI

-192 QIRSIYNL
+192 QIRGIYNL

-218 YFGDAAEGALNYD
+218 YFGDAAEGDLGCSD
-231 GNYIT
+231 YIT
-236 RTKLSNERGYKY
+236 RTKLADERGYNY
-248 KLSYTGTGKDMWKS
+248 KLSYTGTGKDMWNA

-329 NFNRGD
+329 NFDRSGTT
-335 GIVTCNPWV
+335 VTCNPWV
-344 EFYTNDMSTSG
+344 EFYTNDMSTNG

-420 VNDTTLS
+420 VDDTTLS

-479 IYGLTIN
+479 IWGLTIN

-496 GYATILCMPERV
+496 GYATILSGLNNPTSNFPWLAVNTEQSGLWSYIWSN
-508 VTVTP
+508 TP
-513 NVKYYIECTL
+513 QYGRGMSNELLSLNTWYMITYVFNGGSVYWYLNGTRKGDITKYTTLNYINADMEYL
-523 TWNGFTSTNS
+523 ALGNS
-533 GGTFD
+533 YS
-538 MWFQGT
+538 GT
-544 QNDGWTTG
+544 QWNTNFCGWISDFRMFTT
-552 NPVADSLNNI
+552 
-562 KRPRDVVLSKITG
+562 VLSADD
-575 VYTYKATFTST
+575 VKALYQNSA
-586 STSITK
+586 SITRLDK
-592 FGISMRSD
+592 
-600 YSNGT
+600 
-605 AWVTLSDILIVP
+605 LC
-617 EKYYIDLLS
+617 
-626 SNSVKTK
+626 
-633 FHNTYAIKGIQELY
+633 
-647 RQNKQQ
+647 
-653 QKRIEYLELQLNNK
+653 

>member
-21 LSNLSGKY
+21 LSNLSGNY

-44 NSSLISFTADGLVNA
+44 NSSPISFTADGLVNA

-69 ADKSTKTDWN
+69 ADNSTKADWN

-88 TDGSYGSNFRFESC
+88 TDGSWGSNFRFESC
-102 TTYPC
+102 KTYPR
-107 ACSFHNNEIYAI
+107 ACSFHNNEEYAI
-119 TGGSRILGSSNST
+119 TGGSRILGSSNGT
-132 WYHVCVTYN
+132 WYHVCVTYD

-205 PLNNI
+205 PLNNV

-218 YFGDAAEGALNYD
+218 YSGDAAEGALNYD
-231 GNYIT
+231 NTYIT
-236 RTKLSNERGYKY
+236 RTKLSNERGYNY
-248 KLSYTGTGKDMWKS
+248 KLSYKGIGKDLWNA
-262 LEIGSHF
+262 LTIGRHF
-269 SFTAGRTYYY
+269 PFIAGRTYYY

-295 RAARCGND
+295 RAARCDND
-303 WVTTMV
+303 WVTNMV
-309 DTLNADGQWHEYTV
+309 DTLNADGEWHEYTV
-323 SQTINA
+323 YQTINA
-329 NFNRGD
+329 NFDRAGTT
-335 GIVTCNPWV
+335 VTCNPWV

-369 TEGQKYSFIA
+369 TEGQKYPFIA

-398 VGIGVQYSVSNT
+398 VGIGAQYSVSNT

-420 VNDTTLS
+420 VDDTTLS
-427 VQNASVTDTTLSLA
+427 VKNASVTDTTLSLA
-441 SNNASVGIGVQSP
+441 SNNASVGIGIGVQSP

-479 IYGLTIN
+479 IWGLTIN

-496 GYATILCMPERV
+496 GYATILSGLNNPPSNFPWICVNTEGSGLWSYIWSNTPQYGKGMPNQSLSLNTWYMITYVFNSGSVYWYLNGTRKGDITKYTTLNYINADMEYLALGNSYSGTQWNTNFCGWISDFRMFT
-508 VTVTP
+508 TVLSADD
-513 NVKYYIECTL
+513 VKALYQNSASI
-523 TWNGFTSTNS
+523 TST
-533 GGTFD
+533 GQVMLAGE
-538 MWFQGT
+538 
-544 QNDGWTTG
+544 
-552 NPVADSLNNI
+552 
-562 KRPRDVVLSKITG
+562 VVES
-575 VYTYKATFTST
+575 
-586 STSITK
+586 
-592 FGISMRSD
+592 
-600 YSNGT
+600 
-605 AWVTLSDILIVP
+605 
-617 EKYYIDLLS
+617 
-626 SNSVKTK
+626 
-633 FHNTYAIKGIQELY
+633 
-647 RQNKQQ
+647 
-653 QKRIEYLELQLNNK
+653 

>member
-21 LSNLSGKY
+21 FSYFSGNY

-44 NSSLISFTADGLVNA
+44 NSSPIGFTADGLVNA

-69 ADKSTKTDWN
+69 ASDATKANWN
-79 QMLQLGDKK
+79 QMLWLGDKK

-102 TTYPC
+102 SKTYTYPR
-107 ACSFHNNEIYAI
+107 ACSFHNNDKNAI
-119 TGGSRILGSSNST
+119 TAGSRILGSSYNT
-132 WYHVCVTYN
+132 WYHVCVTYD

-205 PLNNI
+205 PLNNV

-218 YFGDAAEGALNYD
+218 YSGDAAEGALGCSD
-231 GNYIT
+231 YIT
-236 RTKLSNERGYKY
+236 RTKLADERGYNY
-248 KLSYTGTGKDMWKS
+248 KLSYTGTGKDMWNA
-262 LEIGSHF
+262 LTTGSHF
-269 SFTAGRTYYY
+269 PFIAGRTYYY

-287 KSHTQLFL
+287 KSNTQLFL
-295 RAARCGND
+295 RAARCDND
-303 WVTTMV
+303 WVTNMV
-309 DTLNADGQWHEYTV
+309 DTLNADGEWHEYTV
-323 SQTINA
+323 YQTINA
-329 NFNRGD
+329 NFDRSGTT
-335 GIVTCNPWV
+335 VTCNPWV

-355 MSYTFDVDIKDIQV
+355 TSYTFDVDIKDIQV
-369 TEGQKYSFIA
+369 TEGQKYPFIA

-398 VGIGVQYSVSNT
+398 VGIGAQYSVSNT

-420 VNDTTLS
+420 VDDTTLS
-427 VQNASVTDTTLSLA
+427 VKNASVTDTTLSLA

-496 GYATILCMPERV
+496 GYATILSGLNDPTSNFPWLAVNTEGSGLWGYIGGNAPQYGHGMSNELLSLNTWYMITYVFNGGSVYWYLNGVRKGDITKYTTLNYINADMEYLALGNSYTGTNWNTNFCGWISDFRMFT
-508 VTVTP
+508 TVLSADD
-513 NVKYYIECTL
+513 VKALYQNSASI
-523 TWNGFTSTNS
+523 TST
-533 GGTFD
+533 GQVMLAGE
-538 MWFQGT
+538 
-544 QNDGWTTG
+544 
-552 NPVADSLNNI
+552 
-562 KRPRDVVLSKITG
+562 VVES
-575 VYTYKATFTST
+575 
-586 STSITK
+586 
-592 FGISMRSD
+592 
-600 YSNGT
+600 
-605 AWVTLSDILIVP
+605 
-617 EKYYIDLLS
+617 
-626 SNSVKTK
+626 
-633 FHNTYAIKGIQELY
+633 
-647 RQNKQQ
+647 
-653 QKRIEYLELQLNNK
+653 

>member
-21 LSNLSGKY
+21 LSNLSGNY

-44 NSSLISFTADGLVNA
+44 NSLPISFMADGLVNA

-69 ADKSTKTDWN
+69 ADKSTKADWN

-102 TTYPC
+102 TTYPR
-107 ACSFHNNEIYAI
+107 ACSFHNHNNDIYAI
-119 TGGSRILGSSNST
+119 TGGSRILGSSNGT
-132 WYHVCVTYN
+132 WYHVCVTYD

-231 GNYIT
+231 DNYIT

-398 VGIGVQYSVSNT
+398 VGIGVQ
-410 SLNILDDSVS
+410 
-420 VNDTTLS
+420 
-427 VQNASVTDTTLSLA
+427 
-441 SNNASVGIGVQSP
+441 SP

-496 GYATILCMPERV
+496 GYATILSGLNNPTSNFPWLAVNTEQSGLWSYIWSNTPQYGRGMSNELLSLNTWYMITYVFNSGSVYWYLNGTRKGDITKYTTLNYINADMEYLALGNSYSGTQWNTNFCGWISDFRMFT
-508 VTVTP
+508 TVLSADD
-513 NVKYYIECTL
+513 VKALYQNSATI
-523 TWNGFTSTNS
+523 TST
-533 GGTFD
+533 GQVMLAGE
-538 MWFQGT
+538 
-544 QNDGWTTG
+544 
-552 NPVADSLNNI
+552 
-562 KRPRDVVLSKITG
+562 VVES
-575 VYTYKATFTST
+575 
-586 STSITK
+586 
-592 FGISMRSD
+592 
-600 YSNGT
+600 
-605 AWVTLSDILIVP
+605 
-617 EKYYIDLLS
+617 
-626 SNSVKTK
+626 
-633 FHNTYAIKGIQELY
+633 
-647 RQNKQQ
+647 
-653 QKRIEYLELQLNNK
+653 

>member
-21 LSNLSGKY
+21 FSYFSGNY

-44 NSSLISFTADGLVNA
+44 NSSPISFTADGLVNA

-102 TTYPC
+102 TTYPR
-107 ACSFHNNEIYAI
+107 ACSFHNNDKNAI
-119 TGGSRILGSSNST
+119 TAGSRILGSSNST
-132 WYHVCVTYN
+132 WYHVCVTYD

-398 VGIGVQYSVSNT
+398 VDVGI
-410 SLNILDDSVS
+410 
-420 VNDTTLS
+420 
-427 VQNASVTDTTLSLA
+427 
-441 SNNASVGIGVQSP
+441 GIGVQSP

-479 IYGLTIN
+479 IWGLTIN
-486 MWVRLDSGCG
+486 MWVRLNSGCG
-496 GYATILCMPERV
+496 GYATILSGLNDPTSNFPWLAVNTEGSGLWSYIWSNAPQYGHGMSNEGLSLNTWYMITYVFNSGSVYWYLNGTRKGDITKYTTLNYINADMEYLALGNSYSGTQWNTNFCGWISDFRMFT
-508 VTVTP
+508 TVLSADD
-513 NVKYYIECTL
+513 VKALYQNSASI
-523 TWNGFTSTNS
+523 TST
-533 GGTFD
+533 GQVMLAGE
-538 MWFQGT
+538 
-544 QNDGWTTG
+544 
-552 NPVADSLNNI
+552 
-562 KRPRDVVLSKITG
+562 VVES
-575 VYTYKATFTST
+575 
-586 STSITK
+586 
-592 FGISMRSD
+592 
-600 YSNGT
+600 
-605 AWVTLSDILIVP
+605 
-617 EKYYIDLLS
+617 
-626 SNSVKTK
+626 
-633 FHNTYAIKGIQELY
+633 
-647 RQNKQQ
+647 
-653 QKRIEYLELQLNNK
+653 

>member
-21 LSNLSGKY
+21 LSNLSGNY

-44 NSSLISFTADGLVNA
+44 NSSPISFMADGLVNA

-69 ADKSTKTDWN
+69 ADNSTKADWN
-79 QMLQLGDKK
+79 QMLKLGDKK
-88 TDGSYGSNFRFESC
+88 TDGSDGSYFRFESC
-102 TTYPC
+102 KTYPR
-107 ACSFHNNEIYAI
+107 ACSFHNNDIYAI
-119 TGGSRILGSSNST
+119 TAASRILGSSNGT
-132 WYHVCVTYN
+132 WYHVCVTYD

-156 DVGNGGYLTGYVQIG
+156 DIGNGGYLTGYVQIG

-184 YDEVISQK
+184 YDEVISRK

-218 YFGDAAEGALNYD
+218 YFGDAAEGALDYD

-236 RTKLSNERGYKY
+236 RTKLSNERGYNY
-248 KLSYTGTGKDMWKS
+248 KLSYTGTGKDLWNA
-262 LEIGSHF
+262 LTIGSHF

-287 KSHTQLFL
+287 KSNTQLFL
-295 RAARCGND
+295 RAARCDND

-309 DTLNADGQWHEYTV
+309 DTLNSDGQWHEYTV

-329 NFNRGD
+329 NFDRSGTT
-335 GIVTCNPWV
+335 VTCNPWV
-344 EFYTNDMSTSG
+344 EFYTNNMSTSG
-355 MSYTFDVDIKDIQV
+355 MSYTFDIDIKDIQV

-385 SVSDISGYSNNAS
+385 SVSDISGY
-398 VGIGVQYSVSNT
+398 
-410 SLNILDDSVS
+410 
-420 VNDTTLS
+420 
-427 VQNASVTDTTLSLA
+427 

-496 GYATILCMPERV
+496 GYATILSGLNNPPSNFPWICVNTEGSGLWSYIVSNAPQYGRGMSNELLSLNTWYMITYVFNSGSVYWYLNGTRKGDITKYTTLNYINADMEYLALGNSYSGTQWNTNFCGWISDFRMFT
-508 VTVTP
+508 TVLSADD
-513 NVKYYIECTL
+513 VKALYQNSASI
-523 TWNGFTSTNS
+523 TST
-533 GGTFD
+533 GQVMLAGE
-538 MWFQGT
+538 
-544 QNDGWTTG
+544 
-552 NPVADSLNNI
+552 V
-562 KRPRDVVLSKITG
+562 
-575 VYTYKATFTST
+575 
-586 STSITK
+586 
-592 FGISMRSD
+592 
-600 YSNGT
+600 
-605 AWVTLSDILIVP
+605 
-617 EKYYIDLLS
+617 
-626 SNSVKTK
+626 
-633 FHNTYAIKGIQELY
+633 
-647 RQNKQQ
+647 
-653 QKRIEYLELQLNNK
+653 IES

>member
-21 LSNLSGKY
+21 LSNLSGNY
-29 VQGTCSTFGKCLNVP
+29 VQGTCSTFGKCLNVS
-44 NSSLISFTADGLVNA
+44 NSSPISFIADGLVNA

-69 ADKSTKTDWN
+69 ADNGTKANWN
-79 QMLQLGDKK
+79 QMLWLGDKK

-102 TTYPC
+102 SKTYTYPR
-107 ACSFHNNEIYAI
+107 ACSFHNNDKNAI
-119 TGGSRILGSSNST
+119 TAGSRILGSSYNT
-132 WYHVCVTYN
+132 WYHVCVTYD

-218 YFGDAAEGALNYD
+218 YSGDAAEGALGCSD
-231 GNYIT
+231 YIT
-236 RTKLSNERGYKY
+236 RTKLADERGYNY
-248 KLSYTGTGKDMWKS
+248 KLSYTGTGKDMYKS
-262 LEIGSHF
+262 LTIGSHF

-279 SCKVRCHS
+279 SCKVRCNS
-287 KSHTQLFL
+287 KSNTQLFL
-295 RAARCGND
+295 RAARCNND
-303 WVTTMV
+303 WVTNMV
-309 DTLNADGQWHEYTV
+309 GTLNADGEWHEYTV
-323 SQTINA
+323 YQTVNA
-329 NFNRGD
+329 NFDRSGTT
-335 GIVTCNPWV
+335 VTCNPWV
-344 EFYTNDMSTSG
+344 EFYTNNMSISG
-355 MSYTFDVDIKDIQV
+355 TSYTFDIDIKDIQV
-369 TEGQKYSFIA
+369 TEGQKYPFIA

-420 VNDTTLS
+420 VDDTTLS

-441 SNNASVGIGVQSP
+441 SNNASVGIGIGVQSP

-479 IYGLTIN
+479 IWGLTIN
-486 MWVRLDSGCG
+486 MWVKLNSGCG
-496 GYATILCMPERV
+496 GYATILSGLNNPTSNFPWLAVNTESSGLWSYIWSNAPQYGKGIPNEFLSLNTWYMITYVFNSGSVYWYLNGTRKGDITKYTTLNYINADMEYLALGNSYSGTQWNTNFCGWISDFRMFT
-508 VTVTP
+508 TVLSADD
-513 NVKYYIECTL
+513 VKALYQNSASI
-523 TWNGFTSTNS
+523 TST
-533 GGTFD
+533 GQV
-538 MWFQGT
+538 ML
-544 QNDGWTTG
+544 TG
-552 NPVADSLNNI
+552 E
-562 KRPRDVVLSKITG
+562 VVES
-575 VYTYKATFTST
+575 
-586 STSITK
+586 
-592 FGISMRSD
+592 
-600 YSNGT
+600 
-605 AWVTLSDILIVP
+605 
-617 EKYYIDLLS
+617 
-626 SNSVKTK
+626 
-633 FHNTYAIKGIQELY
+633 
-647 RQNKQQ
+647 
-653 QKRIEYLELQLNNK
+653 

>member
-44 NSSLISFTADGLVNA
+44 NSSPISFTADGLVNA

-69 ADKSTKTDWN
+69 ADNSTKADWN

-88 TDGSYGSNFRFESC
+88 TDGSYGSNFRFKSC
-102 TTYPC
+102 TTYPR

-132 WYHVCVTYN
+132 WYHVCVTYD

-218 YFGDAAEGALNYD
+218 YFGDAAEGALGCSD
-231 GNYIT
+231 YIT
-236 RTKLSNERGYKY
+236 RTKLADERGYNY
-248 KLSYTGTGKDMWKS
+248 KLSYTGTGKDMWNA
-262 LEIGSHF
+262 LTTGSHF
-269 SFTAGRTYYY
+269 SFTAGKIYYY
-279 SCKVRCHS
+279 SCKIRCHS

-295 RAARCGND
+295 RAARCDND
-303 WVTTMV
+303 WVTNMV

-323 SQTINA
+323 YQTINA
-329 NFNRGD
+329 NFNRED
-335 GIVTCNPWV
+335 DIVTCNPWV

-398 VGIGVQYSVSNT
+398 VDVGI
-410 SLNILDDSVS
+410 
-420 VNDTTLS
+420 
-427 VQNASVTDTTLSLA
+427 
-441 SNNASVGIGVQSP
+441 GIGVQSP

-479 IYGLTIN
+479 IWGLTIN

-496 GYATILCMPERV
+496 GYATILSGLNNPPSNFPWICVNTEGSGLWSYIWSNTPQYGKGMPNQSLSLNTWYMITYVFNNGSVYWYLNGTRKGDITKYTTLNYINADMEYLALGNSYSGTQWNTNFCGWISDFRMFT
-508 VTVTP
+508 TVLSADD
-513 NVKYYIECTL
+513 VKALYQNSASI
-523 TWNGFTSTNS
+523 TST
-533 GGTFD
+533 GQVMLAGE
-538 MWFQGT
+538 
-544 QNDGWTTG
+544 
-552 NPVADSLNNI
+552 
-562 KRPRDVVLSKITG
+562 VVES
-575 VYTYKATFTST
+575 
-586 STSITK
+586 
-592 FGISMRSD
+592 
-600 YSNGT
+600 
-605 AWVTLSDILIVP
+605 
-617 EKYYIDLLS
+617 
-626 SNSVKTK
+626 
-633 FHNTYAIKGIQELY
+633 
-647 RQNKQQ
+647 
-653 QKRIEYLELQLNNK
+653 

>member
-21 LSNLSGKY
+21 LSNLSGNY

-44 NSSLISFTADGLVNA
+44 NSSPISFMADGLVNA

-69 ADKSTKTDWN
+69 ADKSTKADWN

-102 TTYPC
+102 KTYPR
-107 ACSFHNNEIYAI
+107 ACSFHNNDIYAI
-119 TGGSRILGSSNST
+119 TGGSRILGSSNGT

-218 YFGDAAEGALNYD
+218 YFGDAAEGALGCSD
-231 GNYIT
+231 YIT
-236 RTKLSNERGYKY
+236 RTKLADERGYNY
-248 KLSYTGTGKDMWKS
+248 KLSYTGTGKDMWNA
-262 LEIGSHF
+262 LTIGNHF

-295 RAARCGND
+295 RAARCDND
-303 WVTTMV
+303 WLTTMV

-329 NFNRGD
+329 NFDRSGTT
-335 GIVTCNPWV
+335 VTCNPWV

-398 VGIGVQYSVSNT
+398 VGVGVE
-410 SLNILDDSVS
+410 
-420 VNDTTLS
+420 
-427 VQNASVTDTTLSLA
+427 
-441 SNNASVGIGVQSP
+441 SP

-479 IYGLTIN
+479 IWGLTIN

-496 GYATILCMPERV
+496 GYATILSGLNNPTSNFPWICVNTEQSGLWSYIWSNTPQYGKGMPNQYLSLNTWYMITYVFNSGSVYWYLNGTRKGD
-508 VTVTP
+508 VTKYTTLNYINADMEYLALGNSYSGTQWNTNFCGWISDFRMFTTVLSADD
-513 NVKYYIECTL
+513 VKALYQNSASI
-523 TWNGFTSTNS
+523 TST
-533 GGTFD
+533 GQVMLAGE
-538 MWFQGT
+538 
-544 QNDGWTTG
+544 
-552 NPVADSLNNI
+552 
-562 KRPRDVVLSKITG
+562 VVES
-575 VYTYKATFTST
+575 
-586 STSITK
+586 
-592 FGISMRSD
+592 
-600 YSNGT
+600 
-605 AWVTLSDILIVP
+605 
-617 EKYYIDLLS
+617 
-626 SNSVKTK
+626 
-633 FHNTYAIKGIQELY
+633 
-647 RQNKQQ
+647 
-653 QKRIEYLELQLNNK
+653 

>member
-21 LSNLSGKY
+21 FSYFSGNY

-44 NSSLISFTADGLVNA
+44 NSSPIGFTADGLVNA

-69 ADKSTKTDWN
+69 ASDATKADWN
-79 QMLQLGDKK
+79 QMLWLGDKK

-102 TTYPC
+102 SKTYTYPR
-107 ACSFHNNEIYAI
+107 ACSFHNNDKNAI
-119 TGGSRILGSSNST
+119 TAGSRILGSSYNT
-132 WYHVCVTYN
+132 WYHVCVTYD

-218 YFGDAAEGALNYD
+218 YFGDAAEGALNYS
-231 GNYIT
+231 NYYFT
-236 RTKLSNERGYKY
+236 RTKLTNERGYNY
-248 KLSYTGTGKDMWKS
+248 KLSYTGTGKDLWTA
-262 LEIGSHF
+262 LTIGNHF

-295 RAARCGND
+295 RAARCDND

-329 NFNRGD
+329 NFDRSGTT
-335 GIVTCNPWV
+335 VTCNPWV

-398 VGIGVQYSVSNT
+398 VGIGAQYSVSNT

-420 VNDTTLS
+420 VDDTTLS
-427 VQNASVTDTTLSLA
+427 VKNASVTDTTLSLA
-441 SNNASVGIGVQSP
+441 SNNASVGIGIGVQSP

-486 MWVRLDSGCG
+486 MWVRLDSGCS
-496 GYATILCMPERV
+496 GYATILSGLNDPTSNFPWLAVNTESSGLWSYIWSNTPQYARGMSYELLSLNTWYMITYVFNSGSVYWYLNGTRKGDITKYTTLNYINADMEYLALGNSYTGTNWNTNFCGWISDFRMFT
-508 VTVTP
+508 TVLSADD
-513 NVKYYIECTL
+513 VKALYQNSASI
-523 TWNGFTSTNS
+523 TST
-533 GGTFD
+533 GQVMLAGE
-538 MWFQGT
+538 
-544 QNDGWTTG
+544 
-552 NPVADSLNNI
+552 
-562 KRPRDVVLSKITG
+562 VVES
-575 VYTYKATFTST
+575 
-586 STSITK
+586 
-592 FGISMRSD
+592 
-600 YSNGT
+600 
-605 AWVTLSDILIVP
+605 
-617 EKYYIDLLS
+617 
-626 SNSVKTK
+626 
-633 FHNTYAIKGIQELY
+633 
-647 RQNKQQ
+647 
-653 QKRIEYLELQLNNK
+653 

>member
-21 LSNLSGKY
+21 FSYFSGNY

-44 NSSLISFTADGLVNA
+44 NSSPIGFTADGLVDA

-69 ADKSTKTDWN
+69 ASDATKADWN
-79 QMLQLGDKK
+79 QMLWLGDKK

-102 TTYPC
+102 SKTYTYPR
-107 ACSFHNNEIYAI
+107 ACSFHNNDKNAI
-119 TGGSRILGSSNST
+119 TAGSRILGSSYNT
-132 WYHVCVTYN
+132 WYHVCVTYD

-218 YFGDAAEGALNYD
+218 YSGDAAEGALGCSD
-231 GNYIT
+231 YIT
-236 RTKLSNERGYKY
+236 RTKLADERGYNY
-248 KLSYTGTGKDMWKS
+248 KLSYTGTGKDMWNA
-262 LEIGSHF
+262 LTIGSHF
-269 SFTAGRTYYY
+269 PFIAGRTYYY

-287 KSHTQLFL
+287 KSNTQLFL
-295 RAARCGND
+295 RAARCDND
-303 WVTTMV
+303 WVTNMV
-309 DTLNADGQWHEYTV
+309 DTLNADGKWHEYTV
-323 SQTINA
+323 SQIINA
-329 NFNRGD
+329 NFNRG
-335 GIVTCNPWV
+335 GSTVTCNPWV

-369 TEGQKYSFIA
+369 TEGQKYPFIA

-398 VGIGVQYSVSNT
+398 VGIGAQYSVSNT

-420 VNDTTLS
+420 VDDTTLS
-427 VQNASVTDTTLSLA
+427 VKNASVTDTTLSLA
-441 SNNASVGIGVQSP
+441 SNNASVGIGIGVQSP

-486 MWVRLDSGCG
+486 MWVKLNSGCG
-496 GYATILCMPERV
+496 GYATILSGLNNPTSNFPWLAVNTEGSGLWGYIGSNAPQYGHGMSNELLSLNTWYMITYVFNGGSVYWYLNGVRKGDITKYTTLNYINADMEYLALGNSYTGTNWNTNFCGWISDFRMFT
-508 VTVTP
+508 TVLSADD
-513 NVKYYIECTL
+513 VKALYQNSASI
-523 TWNGFTSTNS
+523 TST
-533 GGTFD
+533 GQVMLAGE
-538 MWFQGT
+538 
-544 QNDGWTTG
+544 
-552 NPVADSLNNI
+552 
-562 KRPRDVVLSKITG
+562 VVES
-575 VYTYKATFTST
+575 
-586 STSITK
+586 
-592 FGISMRSD
+592 
-600 YSNGT
+600 
-605 AWVTLSDILIVP
+605 
-617 EKYYIDLLS
+617 
-626 SNSVKTK
+626 
-633 FHNTYAIKGIQELY
+633 
-647 RQNKQQ
+647 
-653 QKRIEYLELQLNNK
+653 

>member
-21 LSNLSGKY
+21 LSNLSGNY

-44 NSSLISFTADGLVNA
+44 NSSPIKFTADGLVNA

-69 ADKSTKTDWN
+69 ADNGTKADWN
-79 QMLQLGDKK
+79 QMLWLGDKK
-88 TDGSYGSNFRFESC
+88 TDGSDGSYFRFESC
-102 TTYPC
+102 KTYPR
-107 ACSFHNNEIYAI
+107 ACSFHNNDKNAI
-119 TGGSRILGSSNST
+119 TGGSRILGSSNGT
-132 WYHVCVTYN
+132 WYHVCVTYD
-141 GTELKSYTNGNLIGT
+141 GTEVKSYTNGNLIGT

-171 SANYFGLMNDLRI
+171 STNYFGLMNDLRI

-236 RTKLSNERGYKY
+236 RTKLTDERGYNY
-248 KLSYTGTGKDMWKS
+248 KLSYTGTGKDLWTA
-262 LEIGSHF
+262 LTIGSHF

-279 SCKVRCHS
+279 SCKVRCNS
-287 KSHTQLFL
+287 KLHTQLFL
-295 RAARCGND
+295 RAARCDND
-303 WVTTMV
+303 WITNMV

-329 NFNRGD
+329 NFVREGTT
-335 GIVTCNPWV
+335 VTCNPWV
-344 EFYTNDMSTSG
+344 EFYTNDMSTNG
-355 MSYTFDVDIKDIQV
+355 MSYTLDVDIKDIQV

-398 VGIGVQYSVSNT
+398 VGVGVQYSVSNT

-420 VNDTTLS
+420 VDDTTLS
-427 VQNASVTDTTLSLA
+427 VQNASIADTTLSLA
-441 SNNASVGIGVQSP
+441 SNNASVGVGVQSP

-496 GYATILCMPERV
+496 GYATILSGLNNPTSNFPWLAVNTEQSGLWNYIWSNTPQYGRSMSNELLSLNTWYMITYVFNSGSVYWYLNGARKGDITKYTTLNYINADMEYLALGNSYSGTQWNTNFCGWISDFRMFT
-508 VTVTP
+508 TVLSADD
-513 NVKYYIECTL
+513 VKALYQNSASI
-523 TWNGFTSTNS
+523 TST
-533 GGTFD
+533 GQVMLAGE
-538 MWFQGT
+538 
-544 QNDGWTTG
+544 
-552 NPVADSLNNI
+552 
-562 KRPRDVVLSKITG
+562 VVES
-575 VYTYKATFTST
+575 
-586 STSITK
+586 
-592 FGISMRSD
+592 
-600 YSNGT
+600 
-605 AWVTLSDILIVP
+605 
-617 EKYYIDLLS
+617 
-626 SNSVKTK
+626 
-633 FHNTYAIKGIQELY
+633 
-647 RQNKQQ
+647 
-653 QKRIEYLELQLNNK
+653 

>member
-21 LSNLSGKY
+21 LSNLSGNY

-44 NSSLISFTADGLVNA
+44 NSSPISFTADGLVNA

-102 TTYPC
+102 TTYPR
-107 ACSFHNNEIYAI
+107 ACSFHNNDIYAI
-119 TGGSRILGSSNST
+119 TGGSRILGSSNGT
-132 WYHVCVTYN
+132 WYHVCVTYD

-192 QIRSIYNL
+192 QIRGIYNL

-218 YFGDAAEGALNYD
+218 YFGDAAEGDLGCSD
-231 GNYIT
+231 YIT
-236 RTKLSNERGYKY
+236 RTKLADERGYNY
-248 KLSYTGTGKDMWKS
+248 KLSYTGTGKDMWNA
-262 LEIGSHF
+262 LTTGSHF

-287 KSHTQLFL
+287 KSNTQLFF
-295 RAARCGND
+295 RAARCDND
-303 WVTTMV
+303 WATNIV

-323 SQTINA
+323 YQTINA

-344 EFYTNDMSTSG
+344 EFYTNDMSTNG

-398 VGIGVQYSVSNT
+398 VDVGI
-410 SLNILDDSVS
+410 
-420 VNDTTLS
+420 
-427 VQNASVTDTTLSLA
+427 
-441 SNNASVGIGVQSP
+441 GIGVQSP

-479 IYGLTIN
+479 IWGLTIN

-496 GYATILCMPERV
+496 GYATILSGLNNPPSNFPWICVNTEGSGLWSYIWSNAPQYGRGMSNELLSLNTWYMITYVFNSGSVYWYLNGTRKGDITKYTTLNYINADMEYLALGNSYSGTQWNTNFCGWISDFRMFT
-508 VTVTP
+508 TVLSADD
-513 NVKYYIECTL
+513 VKALYQNSASI
-523 TWNGFTSTNS
+523 TST
-533 GGTFD
+533 GQVMLAGE
-538 MWFQGT
+538 
-544 QNDGWTTG
+544 
-552 NPVADSLNNI
+552 
-562 KRPRDVVLSKITG
+562 VVES
-575 VYTYKATFTST
+575 
-586 STSITK
+586 
-592 FGISMRSD
+592 
-600 YSNGT
+600 
-605 AWVTLSDILIVP
+605 
-617 EKYYIDLLS
+617 
-626 SNSVKTK
+626 
-633 FHNTYAIKGIQELY
+633 
-647 RQNKQQ
+647 
-653 QKRIEYLELQLNNK
+653 

>member
-102 TTYPC
+102 TTYPR
-107 ACSFHNNEIYAI
+107 ACSFHNNDKNAI
-119 TGGSRILGSSNST
+119 TAGSRILGSSNST
-132 WYHVCVTYN
+132 WYHVCVTYD

-398 VGIGVQYSVSNT
+398 VDVGI
-410 SLNILDDSVS
+410 
-420 VNDTTLS
+420 
-427 VQNASVTDTTLSLA
+427 
-441 SNNASVGIGVQSP
+441 GIGVQSP

-479 IYGLTIN
+479 IWGLTIN

-496 GYATILCMPERV
+496 GYATILSGLNNPPSNFPWICVNTEGSGLWSYIWSNTPQYGKGMPNQSLSLNTWYMITYVFNSGSVYWYLNGTRKGDITKYTTLNYINADMEYLALGNSYTGTNWNTNFCGWISDFRMFT
-508 VTVTP
+508 TVLSADD
-513 NVKYYIECTL
+513 VKALYQNSASI
-523 TWNGFTSTNS
+523 TST
-533 GGTFD
+533 GQFMLAGE
-538 MWFQGT
+538 
-544 QNDGWTTG
+544 
-552 NPVADSLNNI
+552 
-562 KRPRDVVLSKITG
+562 VVES
-575 VYTYKATFTST
+575 
-586 STSITK
+586 
-592 FGISMRSD
+592 
-600 YSNGT
+600 
-605 AWVTLSDILIVP
+605 
-617 EKYYIDLLS
+617 
-626 SNSVKTK
+626 
-633 FHNTYAIKGIQELY
+633 
-647 RQNKQQ
+647 
-653 QKRIEYLELQLNNK
+653 

>member
-21 LSNLSGKY
+21 LSNLSGNY

-44 NSSLISFTADGLVNA
+44 NSLPISFTADGLVNA

-69 ADKSTKTDWN
+69 ADNSTKADWN

-102 TTYPC
+102 TTYPR
-107 ACSFHNNEIYAI
+107 ACSFHNNDICAI
-119 TGGSRILGSSNST
+119 TGGSRILGSSNGT
-132 WYHVCVTYN
+132 WYHVCVTYD

-171 SANYFGLMNDLRI
+171 SANYYGLMNDLRI

-218 YFGDAAEGALNYD
+218 YFGDAAEGALGCSD
-231 GNYIT
+231 YIT
-236 RTKLSNERGYKY
+236 RTKLADERGYNY
-248 KLSYTGTGKDMWKS
+248 KLSYTGTGKDMWNA
-262 LEIGSHF
+262 LTTGSHF
-269 SFTAGRTYYY
+269 SFTAGKIYYY
-279 SCKVRCHS
+279 SCKIRCHS

-295 RAARCGND
+295 RAARCDND
-303 WVTTMV
+303 WVTNMV

-329 NFNRGD
+329 NFDRSGTT
-335 GIVTCNPWV
+335 VTCNPWV

-398 VGIGVQYSVSNT
+398 VG
-410 SLNILDDSVS
+410 
-420 VNDTTLS
+420 
-427 VQNASVTDTTLSLA
+427 
-441 SNNASVGIGVQSP
+441 SVGIDVKSP

-486 MWVRLDSGCG
+486 MWIKLNSGCG
-496 GYATILCMPERV
+496 EYATILSGLNNPTSNFPWLAVNTESSGLWSYIGSNAPQYGRGMSNELLSLNTWYMITYVFNSGSVYWYLNGTRKGDITKYTTLNYINADMKYLALGNSYSGTQWNTNFCGWISDFRMFT
-508 VTVTP
+508 TVLSADD
-513 NVKYYIECTL
+513 VKALYQNSASI
-523 TWNGFTSTNS
+523 TST
-533 GGTFD
+533 GQVMLAGE
-538 MWFQGT
+538 
-544 QNDGWTTG
+544 
-552 NPVADSLNNI
+552 
-562 KRPRDVVLSKITG
+562 VVES
-575 VYTYKATFTST
+575 
-586 STSITK
+586 
-592 FGISMRSD
+592 
-600 YSNGT
+600 
-605 AWVTLSDILIVP
+605 
-617 EKYYIDLLS
+617 
-626 SNSVKTK
+626 
-633 FHNTYAIKGIQELY
+633 
-647 RQNKQQ
+647 
-653 QKRIEYLELQLNNK
+653 

>member
-44 NSSLISFTADGLVNA
+44 NSSPISFTADGLVNA

-69 ADKSTKTDWN
+69 ADNSTKADWN

-102 TTYPC
+102 TTYPR
-107 ACSFHNNEIYAI
+107 ACSFHNNDICAI
-119 TGGSRILGSSNST
+119 TGGSRILGSSNGT
-132 WYHVCVTYN
+132 WYHVCVTYD

-441 SNNASVGIGVQSP
+441 SNNASVDIGVQSP

-479 IYGLTIN
+479 IWGLTIN

-496 GYATILCMPERV
+496 GYATILSGLNNPTSNFPWICVNTEQSGLWSDIWSNTPQYGKGMPNQSLSLNTWYMITYVFNSGSVYWYLNGTRKGDITKYTTLNYINADMEYLALGNSYSGTQWNTNFCGWISDFRMFT
-508 VTVTP
+508 TVLSADD
-513 NVKYYIECTL
+513 VKALYQNSASI
-523 TWNGFTSTNS
+523 TST
-533 GGTFD
+533 GQVMLAGE
-538 MWFQGT
+538 
-544 QNDGWTTG
+544 
-552 NPVADSLNNI
+552 
-562 KRPRDVVLSKITG
+562 VVES
-575 VYTYKATFTST
+575 
-586 STSITK
+586 
-592 FGISMRSD
+592 
-600 YSNGT
+600 
-605 AWVTLSDILIVP
+605 
-617 EKYYIDLLS
+617 
-626 SNSVKTK
+626 
-633 FHNTYAIKGIQELY
+633 
-647 RQNKQQ
+647 
-653 QKRIEYLELQLNNK
+653 